1 LVVPAQLTAV
11 TEAKRERNWLV
22 FFTCDSRGLMPGE
35 AEMFYCS
42 NLQNEHYAVMGL
54 VVLYLPFERAVAYLT
69 KSRTSQHATS
79 ISD

>member
-1 LVVPAQLTAV
+1 
-11 TEAKRERNWLV
+11 
-22 FFTCDSRGLMPGE
+22 MPGE